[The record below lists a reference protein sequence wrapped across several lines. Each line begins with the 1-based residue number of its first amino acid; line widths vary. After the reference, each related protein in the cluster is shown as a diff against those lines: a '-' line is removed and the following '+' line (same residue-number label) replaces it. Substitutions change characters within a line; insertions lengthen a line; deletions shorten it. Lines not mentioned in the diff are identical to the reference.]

1 MIQVALSMKVEKII
15 PLWEILDD
23 FTDEQLR
30 SVYQLDTSL
39 IERHNVSLVE
49 LSAEGILAL

>member
-30 SVYQLDTSL
+30 SIYQLDTSL